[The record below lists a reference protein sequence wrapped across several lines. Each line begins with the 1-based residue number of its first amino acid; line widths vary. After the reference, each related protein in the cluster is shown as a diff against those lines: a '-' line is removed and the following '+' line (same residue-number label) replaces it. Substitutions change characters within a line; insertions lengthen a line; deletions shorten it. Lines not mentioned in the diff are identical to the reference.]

1 MKTEFLNGKNEKGA
15 ALVTVL
21 LMMALLLTGCIAL
34 LAGASLLTAN
44 VTDAVAEQQAY
55 NAAESGIQ
63 TAINVLRRNN
73 APSPLM
79 DSTQP
84 TNHSN
89 NKIDYARAV
98 NLETSNAP
106 DDPSTD
112 ARLSR
117 WINYNCTSPGATA
130 PDRASIGNEG
140 CDSTSLSAFSVT
152 VRDPDNPTSI
162 IALTTSASIDGGGS
176 SKPFYGLGN
185 FTTIEYSSAST
196 GNVNITTREANA
208 SLGTFIIRRYGVG
221 SGTPITDT
229 PFTITVKMTAPLPA
243 VVKLRGTI
251 KAGTA
256 GAITGNSVGTVKIV
270 FDSPVY
276 SLLGSIITLPV
287 GEITPNAPNVN
298 SGKTDL
304 GVTITLSQPRRL
316 VIRSVGYGPRGARKV
331 FEAIVKR
338 DNFDGLIP
346 ATVTLVG
353 SVTGS
358 LFKSS
363 TPSIPNEIIY
373 SGNESAS
380 NAKIPPIATI
390 GGSGGGGLLT
400 GLLGSLTSGLCA
412 NCTINGNPADIS
424 TEETPDFLKSAA
436 NLDASINEYR
446 EIAKASGRYFTNA
459 NPPTDSDF
467 GNNFNGTGIT
477 FVDGDTVL
485 SGAGGG
491 ILIVTGKLTLGGA
504 FNFKGTILAT
514 GADGVRKTG
523 GGNSSLN
530 GNLVVAPY
538 QVGNT
543 AAGFLPP
550 KYDITGGTVGK
561 IVYNASNLLFGSDNF
576 NTVVVSV
583 GEK

>member
-1 MKTEFLNGKNEKGA
+1 MKSERSNGRDEKGA

-63 TAINVLRRNN
+63 TAINVLRRNTV
-73 APSPLM
+73 PSPLLNSAQ
-79 DSTQP
+79 ST
-84 TNHSN
+84 TNSD

-98 NLETSNAP
+98 NLETSNFP
-106 DDPSTD
+106 GDPSTD

-117 WINYNCTSPGATA
+117 WINYNCTSPNATA
-130 PDRASIGNEG
+130 PDRASIGDER
-140 CDSTSLSAFSVT
+140 CDSTSLSTFSVT
-152 VRDPDNPTSI
+152 VRDPDNANSI
-162 IALTTSASIDGGGS
+162 IALTTSANIDGGGDT
-176 SKPFYGLGN
+176 KDFGIHPVN
-185 FTTIEYSSAST
+185 SARIKYNAVST
-196 GNVNITTREANA
+196 GNVNINTRQA
-208 SLGTFIIRRYGVG
+208 SINLGSFTISKYNLFN
-221 SGTPITDT
+221 SDGTDILKDV

-243 VVKLRGTI
+243 VIKLRGTI
-251 KAGTA
+251 KPGT
-256 GAITGNSVGTVKIV
+256 ISNNSVGTVRIA

-276 SLLGSIITLPV
+276 SILGSIITLPV
-287 GEITPNAPNVN
+287 GEITPNAPNPN
-298 SGKTDL
+298 PATTNL
-304 GVTITLSQPRRL
+304 GVTATLSQPRRL
-316 VIRSVGYGPRGARKV
+316 VVRSVGYGPRGARKV

-353 SVTGS
+353 SVTNS

-363 TPSIPNEIIY
+363 DSMGKYVEY
-373 SGNESAS
+373 SGGDILSS
-380 NAKIPPIATI
+380 AKIPSIGTI
-390 GGSGGGGLLT
+390 GGGGGLLSGIVGNLT
-400 GLLGSLTSGLCA
+400 GALCV
-412 NCTINGNPADIS
+412 NCKHDTEPAEVSSD
-424 TEETPDFLKSAA
+424 ETPNFLKSAA
-436 NLDASINEYR
+436 NLDARLNEYR
-446 EIAKASGRYFTNA
+446 EIAKASGRYFNND
-459 NPPTDSDF
+459 NPWKSEDGF
-467 GNNFNGTGIT
+467 GDGFNGTGIT
-477 FVDGDTVL
+477 FVDGDAVL
-485 SGAGGG
+485 SGSGGG
-491 ILIVTGKLTLGGA
+491 ILIVTGKLTFGGA

-523 GGNSSLN
+523 GGSSTLN

-538 QVGNT
+538 RIGDT

-550 KYDITGGTVGK
+550 KYDVTGGTAGSIIYK
-561 IVYNASNLLFGSDNF
+561 ASNLLFGSDNF